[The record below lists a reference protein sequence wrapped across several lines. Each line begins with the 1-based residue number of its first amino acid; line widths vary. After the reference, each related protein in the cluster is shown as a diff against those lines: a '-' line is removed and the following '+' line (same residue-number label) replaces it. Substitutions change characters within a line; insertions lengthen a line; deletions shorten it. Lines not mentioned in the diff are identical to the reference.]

1 MVCYSHTFI
10 NMKNFM
16 TTSVSKSPPLPVSPP
31 DVEWGKRP
39 SYKEIYS
46 RTHIEDKPAASKVI
60 TDVLLAPI
68 ALIVGII
75 QSVIF
80 LIILFVKGIS
90 YKTGI
95 KGYLID
101 QWVLQQTNCDQDLQN
116 SVAKKINLLSNG
128 TIGRQLTIFDEN
140 KNRIEA
146 AVIEKEDSE
155 AAKTLRATAARK
167 AVDPKDRKWIIYD
180 TGVMSNYQVS
190 MNKIINIHKAFDANI
205 ICANSAG
212 VGTSTGHA
220 LTPDELVMPTEAIL
234 RHLINTLGVDKKN
247 ITLMGHSLGGGKA
260 ARVAAKEEFAGVHL
274 LLDRSFNTFS
284 HAAKGFKLAAFP
296 FNFLLAGLVNWAL
309 PFETTTAIPKI
320 KGNVTAVCAP
330 KDPVVTFDN
339 SAVHI
344 RDPHLKKIFVKFELD
359 GSDLENSSFKK
370 KFSSQHTL
378 SHTPKVLDYIW
389 KVHNRV
395 IA

>member
-1 MVCYSHTFI
+1 MD
-10 NMKNFM
+10 KL
-16 TTSVSKSPPLPVSPP
+16 SPAAHSLPVSVP

-39 SYKEIYS
+39 SYTEIFS
-46 RTHIEDKPAASKVI
+46 RTHLEDKPSTGKVI
-60 TDVLLAPI
+60 GDVLLAPI
-68 ALIVGII
+68 AFIAGII
-75 QSVIF
+75 QSLIF
-80 LIILFVKGIS
+80 LIILCVKGLF

-101 QWVLQQTNCDQDLQN
+101 QWVLQKTTCTKDLQN
-116 SVAKKINLLSNG
+116 SVAKKINLLDKG
-128 TIGRQLTIFDEN
+128 IIGRQLTIFDEN

-146 AVIEKEDSE
+146 AVIEKEDPE

-167 AVDPKDRKWIIYD
+167 AIHPKDRKWIIYD
-180 TGVMSNYQVS
+180 TGVMSNYQAS
-190 MNKIINIHKAFDANI
+190 MNKILTIHKAFDANV

-220 LTPDELVMPTEAIL
+220 LTPDELVMPTEAVL

-260 ARVAAKEEFAGVHL
+260 ARVAAKDEFSGVHL

-284 HAAKGFKLAAFP
+284 HAAKGFQLAAFP

-309 PFETTTAIPKI
+309 PFETTKAIPKI

-344 RDPHLKKIFVKFELD
+344 RDPHIKKIFVKFDLN
-359 GSDLENSSFKK
+359 GSPLENGPFQK
-370 KFSSQHTL
+370 KFPAQHTL
-378 SHTPKVLDYIW
+378 SHTPETLDYIW